1 MKDNPFF
8 KQAELILQVLPFV
21 AQEKN
26 LALKGGTAINLFV
39 RDLPRLSVD
48 IDLTYLPIESRS
60 VSLTHIS
67 SALERIADSIKPAIP
82 GVKVFESKLEQ
93 KYVIKL
99 FINFKGVQIKIEP
112 NLVIRGT
119 VFPCVKRDLVANAEA
134 LFERFTSVRT
144 LSIADLYGGKICA
157 ALDRQHPRD
166 LFDIKILME
175 HEGILDDIR
184 RAFVI
189 YLAGHPRPISEVLNP
204 KLQNIRRAYEAEF
217 VGLTRLQGSLDEL
230 VATRQK
236 LIDFLRGELTEEE
249 RQFLLSIKEG
259 EPQWKLMGI
268 DGIEKLP
275 AIQWKL
281 INIRKMAKKKRVE
294 ALDKLRV
301 VLDL

>member
-1 MKDNPFF
+1 
-8 KQAELILQVLPFV
+8 
-21 AQEKN
+21 
-26 LALKGGTAINLFV
+26 
-39 RDLPRLSVD
+39 
-48 IDLTYLPIESRS
+48 
-60 VSLTHIS
+60 
-67 SALERIADSIKPAIP
+67 
-82 GVKVFESKLEQ
+82 
-93 KYVIKL
+93 
-99 FINFKGVQIKIEP
+99 
-112 NLVIRGT
+112 
-119 VFPCVKRDLVANAEA
+119 
-134 LFERFTSVRT
+134 
-144 LSIADLYGGKICA
+144 LYGGKICA